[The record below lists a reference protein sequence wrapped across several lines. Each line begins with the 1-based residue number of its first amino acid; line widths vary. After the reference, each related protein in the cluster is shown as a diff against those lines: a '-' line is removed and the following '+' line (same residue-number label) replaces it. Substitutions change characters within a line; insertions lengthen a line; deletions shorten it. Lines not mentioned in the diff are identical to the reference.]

1 MPETPKP
8 EELSAA
14 LEKSAA
20 ELIEAR
26 KAIASLNTENA
37 TRRTRAAELEAE
49 LEKVKRSGESEAE
62 KRIRESVGKDHE
74 AKVEAIKASH
84 AKELAEA
91 NSRLARLNL
100 EGVAVKAGLKP
111 EYVADAIRL
120 LPEGTAPEKAESAFK
135 DLGKRFP
142 SMLVAGGGGP
152 NDTPG
157 SRGGG
162 GVPSGGEP
170 EPKTMRELT
179 HDARGKATPERLAAF
194 MREHPEE
201 YAKLRAA
208 APSFFHG
215 GTISELT
222 PTTRVGEKPKA

>member
-1 MPETPKP
+1 MPEMQKP

-142 SMLVAGGGGP
+142 SMLVAAGGGP
-152 NDTPG
+152 NDSPG
-157 SRGGG
+157 SRGGA
-162 GVPSGGEP
+162 VPPAGEVM
-170 EPKTMRELT
+170 PKTIRELT
-179 HDARGKATPERLAAF
+179 HDAHGKVTPERMARFMKDHPAEYAALAASQPK
-194 MREHPEE
+194 H
-201 YAKLRAA
+201 
-208 APSFFHG
+208 FHG
-215 GTISELT
+215 GAISELT
-222 PTTRVGEKPKA
+222 PVVSPGGTPKT

>member
-8 EELSAA
+8 EEMSAA
-14 LEKSAA
+14 LEKSNAD
-20 ELIEAR
+20 LIEAR
-26 KAIASLNTENA
+26 KAIAALNTENA

-74 AKVEAIKASH
+74 AKLEAIKASH

-100 EGVAVKAGLKP
+100 EGVAVKAGLKS

-120 LPEGTAPEKAESAFK
+120 LPDGTAPEKAEAAFK
-135 DLGKRFP
+135 DLGKKFP
-142 SMLVAGGGGP
+142 SMLVAAGGGP

-157 SRGGG
+157 SRGGA
-162 GVPSGGEP
+162 VPPAGEKMP
-170 EPKTMRELT
+170 TTMREIT
-179 HDARGKATPERLAAF
+179 HAPNGKATPERLAAF
-194 MREHPEE
+194 MRDHPDE
-201 YAKLRAA
+201 YAKLAA
-208 APSFFHG
+208 GQQKHFHG
-215 GTISELT
+215 GVISELA
-222 PTTRVGEKPKA
+222 PVSGGAKPSK